1 MSVYTSAW
9 QDSQGYKVEY
19 VDREYDELYIDA
31 AAVFDKYEKEA
42 VELRNKLYEAEML
55 VIDLREELADVVRP
69 NIRSQQYNDE
79 VYKDT
84 M

>member
-9 QDSQGYKVEY
+9 QDSQGYQVVY
-19 VDREYDELYIDA
+19 VYREHDELYLDA
-31 AAVFDKYEKEA
+31 VAVFEKYEKEA

-55 VIDLREELADVVRP
+55 VIDLREKLADVVEP

-84 M
+84 L